1 MDNTKTLVEIL
12 NTIRDNSSAEYQ
24 ERVPEA
30 TRDNI
35 VAVGDPIINYSP
47 IANEFVSALINRI
60 AFTIIQ
66 SKIRKNPLEMFK
78 KGNKPL
84 GDDVQEVF
92 INLAEGSTYDQTG
105 ANLLNRKL
113 PDVKVVYHRMNR
125 QDIYKVT
132 INQPLLAKAFVSYNN
147 LQSFINGII
156 NSLYAGDEYDQF
168 ILFKNVLNEAIN
180 TNGIK
185 LVAVDAVED
194 ESTGKAFVKLL
205 RTLSTNMT
213 FMSSDFNAY
222 LDVQSTDIKP
232 IKTFTPREN
241 QVIVIRSDVDASIDV
256 DVLAAAFNM
265 DKAEFL
271 ARRIIVDKF
280 DNEGVLAVLMD
291 IATPQIY
298 DDLYRM
304 ESFYNPEGL
313 YWNYMLH
320 HWQTLSYS
328 LFTNAIAF
336 TDFSKA
342 DYSVTYTLDAGIT
355 STNTATTKRA
365 GSSYQ
370 TTLKLGEGVVLDDVE
385 VTMGGTDITTD
396 VYDSDTKKIVIPS
409 VSGAIVI
416 TATKVV

>member
-1 MDNTKTLVEIL
+1 
-12 NTIRDNSSAEYQ
+12 
-24 ERVPEA
+24 
-30 TRDNI
+30 
-35 VAVGDPIINYSP
+35 
-47 IANEFVSALINRI
+47 
-60 AFTIIQ
+60 
-66 SKIRKNPLEMFK
+66 MFK

-92 INLAEGSTYDQTG
+92 INLAEGSTFDQTG

-113 PDVKVVYHRMNR
+113 PDVKVLYHRMNR

-132 INQPLLAKAFVSYNN
+132 INQPMLAKAFVSFNN

-185 LVAVDAVED
+185 LVAVDEVTD
-194 ESTGKAFVKLL
+194 EASGKAFVKLL
-205 RTLSTNMT
+205 RTLSTNFT
-213 FMSSDFNAY
+213 FMSSDYNAY
-222 LDVQSTDIKP
+222 LDVQDTDDKP
-232 IKTFTPREN
+232 IKTFTPRAN

-271 ARRIIVDKF
+271 ARRIVIDKF
-280 DNEGVLAVLMD
+280 DNPGVMAVLMD

-336 TDFSKA
+336 TDMEKA
-342 DYSVTYTLDAGIT
+342 EFGVTLTLDEGIT
-355 STNTATTKRA
+355 STNTATKKVA

-370 TTLKLGEGVVLDDVE
+370 TTLKLAEGVVLDDVE
-385 VTMGGTDITTD
+385 VTMGGTDITSD
-396 VYDSDTKKIVIPS
+396 VYDSETNKIVISS
-409 VSGAIVI
+409 VTGAIVI
-416 TATKVV
+416 TATKVA

>member
-1 MDNTKTLVEIL
+1 MDNTNTLVNIL

-30 TRDNI
+30 TRSNI
-35 VAVGDPIINYSP
+35 VAVGDPILNYSP
-47 IANEFVSALINRI
+47 IANEFVSALVNRI

-92 INLAEGSTYDQTG
+92 VNLAEGSTYDQSG

-125 QDIYKVT
+125 QDMYKVT

-194 ESTGKAFVKLL
+194 ETTGKAFVKLL

-213 FMSSDFNAY
+213 FMSSDYNAY
-222 LDVQSTDIKP
+222 LDVQSTDNKP

-241 QVIVIRSDVDASIDV
+241 QVIVIRSDIDASIDV

-280 DNEGVLAVLMD
+280 DNEGVIAVLMD

-342 DYSVTYTLDAGIT
+342 DYGITYTLDAGIT

-370 TTLKLGEGVVLDDVE
+370 TTLKLAEGVTLDDVE
-385 VTMGGTDITTD
+385 VTMGGTDITDD
-396 VYDSDTKKIVIPS
+396 VYDSDTKKIAIPS
-409 VSGAIVI
+409 VEGAIVI
-416 TATKVV
+416 TATKDV